1 MERNIRVRMVNPT
14 YAEVQQK
21 LTILVIEV
29 TKREREEQQAKQ
41 CKRSLAKPVVVF
53 IFSSLRFCAK
63 IFFSL
68 PKISWRTFRRMRK
81 RNR

>member
-29 TKREREEQQAKQ
+29 TKRERSS
-41 CKRSLAKPVVVF
+41 KRSSA
-53 IFSSLRFCAK
+53 SEA
-63 IFFSL
+63 
-68 PKISWRTFRRMRK
+68 
-81 RNR
+81 

>member
-14 YAEVQQK
+14 YAEVHQK

-41 CKRSLAKPVVVF
+41 CKRSLAKR
-53 IFSSLRFCAK
+53 SSSVRFASAQR
-63 IFFSL
+63 FFSL
-68 PKISWRTFRRMRK
+68 SPRYHGEHSDG
-81 RNR
+81 